1 MGKSPM
7 AKNSI
12 LRGKEA
18 VAQIL
23 CSMLE
28 VESFF
33 RKKFGAPPVH
43 LVQAPGRL
51 ELLGNHTDYNQGVVL
66 ALAVDRYIQIAASPR
81 KDGKIELASTA
92 YEENEMFHADRLDK
106 NPNAPWANYVK
117 GVLDELRKRRVSF
130 SGFNA
135 AIHGNVPIGAGMSSS
150 AALEVATAL
159 TVREMFPYTINE
171 KGLGEPPQRDKK
183 NNLPPLNRHER
194 LAMAKVCQAAENNFV
209 GVKSGLLDQISSLF
223 GKAQHAMLIDFLNLT
238 VEMVPM
244 IGDIAIVVC
253 NSGVKHSLVGGE
265 YNELRRECEAA
276 AAALAVANLRAVD
289 PKMLNASKTKLTE
302 RQYQCAH
309 HVIGEIQRV
318 NFGERALRD
327 GDFEQFGQFMFQSH
341 DSSRD
346 SFKNSTKE
354 LDLLVA
360 LARKHPAALG
370 ARLTGGGFGGATINL
385 VRRDGLEAFMAHMAR
400 EYTKQSGIEMEPRVC
415 QIVEGAGA
423 VSR

>member
-1 MGKSPM
+1 
-7 AKNSI
+7 
-12 LRGKEA
+12 
-18 VAQIL
+18 
-23 CSMLE
+23 MLE
-28 VESFF
+28 VESFY
-33 RKKFGAPPVH
+33 KQKFGAPPVH
-43 LVQAPGRL
+43 VVQAPGRL

-66 ALAVDRYIQIAASPR
+66 ALAVDRYIQMAASPR
-81 KDGKIELASTA
+81 KDGRIELASTA
-92 YEENEMFHADRLDK
+92 YPDKEVFLADRLEH
-106 NPNAPWANYVK
+106 NPNASWANYVK
-117 GVLDELRKRRVSF
+117 GVLDELRKRGIGCN
-130 SGFNA
+130 GFNA

-159 TVREMFPYTINE
+159 TVREMYPYTISEN
-171 KGLGEPPQRDKK
+171 GAAAPPQHDAKHH
-183 NNLPPLNRHER
+183 LPALNRHER

-244 IGDIAIVVC
+244 IGDIAVVVC

-276 AAALAVANLRAVD
+276 ALAMGVKNLRAVE
-289 PKMLNASKTKLTE
+289 PKMLNANKSKLTE
-302 RQYQCAH
+302 RQYQCAY
-309 HVIGEIQRV
+309 HVVGEIQRV

-346 SFKNSTKE
+346 FFKNSTEE

-370 ARLTGGGFGGATINL
+370 SRLTGGGFGGATINL
-385 VRRDGLEAFMAHMAR
+385 VRRLGLESFMADMAR
-400 EYTKQSGIEMEPRVC
+400 DYTKQSGIEMTPRVC
-415 QIVEGAGA
+415 QIVDGAGA
-423 VSR
+423 VFR